1 MNPDINNTTSR
12 RNFIK
17 KSAALSI
24 GISAAPLSVAGD
36 QTDEQTTKGR
46 GSLTTKSQELLDRF
60 NLKYP
65 IFQAA
70 PGGEE
75 LAVAVANSGG
85 MGAVALSWDT
95 DEQAIA
101 IINRLNEATKG
112 NYYANYVLHF
122 EPRSLDKVLDAGCPI
137 IQFSWGIPDK
147 FAVSKIRNAGAKLG
161 IQISSKENAARA
173 LEHDPDFLICQG
185 LEAGG
190 HVQATSPLYSTLQD
204 VIDLS
209 GDVPVLA
216 SGGISTGH
224 DIRQAIK
231 VGAAGAVLG
240 TRMMATRESDAHDAY
255 KKILLEADE
264 DSTVYTICFNRD
276 WNAAHRVLR
285 NSTVIN
291 WEAEGC
297 PSMGNKPREDD
308 VVATHPVL
316 GPAMRY
322 ETVPPLQGHEGALEE
337 MALYAGEGVHKV
349 NDLPSAKE
357 LLARMWAEFENA

>member
-1 MNPDINNTTSR
+1 MSADIKDDITR

-24 GISAAPLSVAGD
+24 GISATTMSVAGA
-36 QTDEQTTKGR
+36 QTDEQTHKGR
-46 GSLTTKSQELLDRF
+46 GTLTKKSQELLDRF
-60 NLKYP
+60 DLKYP

-95 DEQAIA
+95 NEQAAA
-101 IINRLNEATKG
+101 IVTRLNKATKG

-122 EPRSLDKVLDAGCPI
+122 EPESLDKVLEAGCPI
-137 IQFSWGIPDK
+137 VQFSWGIPGK
-147 FAVSKIRNAGAKLG
+147 AMVAKIRDAGAKLG
-161 IQISSKENAARA
+161 IQISSKQNAEKA
-173 LEHDPDFLICQG
+173 LEHGPDFLICQG

-190 HVQATSPLYSTLQD
+190 HVQATSPLFSTLQD
-204 VIDLS
+204 VIELA

-224 DIRQAIK
+224 DMREALNA
-231 VGAAGAVLG
+231 GAAGTVLG
-240 TRMMATRESDAHDAY
+240 TRLMATSESDAHDTY

-285 NSTVIN
+285 NSTFVD

-297 PSMGNKPREDD
+297 PSTGSKPREDD
-308 VVATHPVL
+308 VVATHPVF

-322 ETVPPLQGHEGALEE
+322 ETVPPLRGHEGALEE

-357 LLARMWAEFENA
+357 LLARLWAESENV